1 MAQLNTNNRR
11 KLNVGR
17 ATKSLNTIKI
27 KKKRQK
33 WKYCSNTMEKNPH
46 KGDEEE
52 SEGEWKRTKAIEW
65 KKNEREEWI

>member
-1 MAQLNTNNRR
+1 
-11 KLNVGR
+11 
-17 ATKSLNTIKI
+17 
-27 KKKRQK
+27 
-33 WKYCSNTMEKNPH
+33 MEKNPH